1 MGTRQVKTTRHL
13 AAIVALALAFAHT
26 IAIAAPMQHAFLVQN
41 SGWMEPFYE
50 DQDSQLKPLINAM
63 AVTVA
68 RPGDTLAVAAFNQQ
82 SEGNPSPVLLYSGQD
97 ARQVNATLQSL
108 HVARKASGAFADT
121 DFQEAVTSTITG
133 TFSARPGIIWIFTN
147 NRNSPGNDPDTVA
160 RNREFY
166 NLLHMDP
173 SITRSLAFPLRMPVK
188 GKHFQAT
195 GLMVYALAYGESA
208 SSHLEELVD
217 DGTLARIFT
226 ATPARLKP
234 LDRDAVRIVP
244 RGVSNSE
251 NVRAS
256 LGDDGRT
263 LVFDIGA
270 SDVDTRISL
279 NAALENLFYPYQI
292 ESAKVSASMS
302 AGSGSLP
309 VDVSVRQITG
319 LAPGGVVDI
328 TLDLALPQGEVPSA
342 WSLDALT
349 AMGKQ
354 VTIPAVVEI
363 RLDGQRLRVADR
375 FRQDVEQLFP
385 GDPLS
390 DVFIPPETIQASSAR
405 IPVALRVQYPL
416 LPVLLL
422 VGGSLLLVLGLAV
435 LAILASR
442 TARHDVLID
451 GHKRTVSMK
460 PFSTTELRDPHGA
473 AAGTLKRGLG
483 RPRVLSVNEGHS
495 ISVPRR

>member
-1 MGTRQVKTTRHL
+1 MGAGSVKPTRHL
-13 AAIVALALAFAHT
+13 AATLMLALVLAHS

-50 DQDSQLKPLINAM
+50 DQSSQFKPLVGAIAT
-63 AVTVA
+63 TVA
-68 RPGDTLAVAAFNQQ
+68 RPGDTVAVAAFNQQ
-82 SEGNPSPVLLYSGQD
+82 SDGNRSPALLYSGQD
-97 ARQVNATLQSL
+97 AGQVHAALQSL
-108 HVARKASGAFADT
+108 QVARKASGAFADT
-121 DFQEAVTSTITG
+121 DFQEAVASTITG

-147 NRNSPGNDPDTVA
+147 NRNSPGNDPDTVT

-173 SITRSLAFPLRMPVK
+173 SITRSIAFPLRMPVK

-195 GLMVYALAYGESA
+195 GLMVYALAYGEAASA
-208 SSHLEELVD
+208 HLQGLID

-256 LGDDGRT
+256 LGDDKTT

-292 ESAKVSASMS
+292 VSAGISASMS
-302 AGSGSLP
+302 TASGSLP
-309 VDVSVRQITG
+309 VDVSVRTISE
-319 LAPGGVVDI
+319 LAPGDVIDL
-328 TLDLALPQGEVPSA
+328 TLDLAVPQGDVPSA
-342 WSLDALT
+342 WSLDALA

-375 FRQDVEQLFP
+375 FRQDVELLFP

-390 DVFIPPETIQASSAR
+390 DVFIPPETIQASTAR

-416 LPVLLL
+416 LPVVLL
-422 VGGSLLLVLGLAV
+422 VGGSLLLIIG
-435 LAILASR
+435 LAILAILATR
-442 TARHDVLID
+442 TTRHDVVID
-451 GHKRTVSMK
+451 GNKRTVSMK
-460 PFSTTELRDPHGA
+460 SFSTIELRDPHGA
-473 AAGTLKRGLG
+473 VAGALKRGLG
-483 RPRVLSVNEGHS
+483 QPRVLSVNEGHS